1 MTGAMNARPSPIHDY
16 AGPQQSQRPQIPAAR
31 RLPRDF
37 DGETEILSSPLSS
50 VRTQR
55 RDDAFRLSSRVDQRC
70 AIVAGSSSVIDVS
83 KRWAT
88 VRTAA
93 ERLLTTPAMSRFST
107 DTVSDA
113 V

>member
-1 MTGAMNARPSPIHDY
+1 VRRQWYRNLRQPNTG
-16 AGPQQSQRPQIPAAR
+16 
-31 RLPRDF
+31 
-37 DGETEILSSPLSS
+37 
-50 VRTQR
+50 
-55 RDDAFRLSSRVDQRC
+55 
-70 AIVAGSSSVIDVS
+70 AIVAGSSFVIDVS